1 MRSRPGEK
9 EPTVLVKFISAGLA
23 ASVAE
28 AATIPIDT
36 AKVRLQVSVFIGQCF
51 LVVDRLKTKVFVK
64 VSKLSKEGLSSRLKL
79 TTVLLRKVRH
89 FKPILETFKLPA
101 LKQYKYPAF

>member
-51 LVVDRLKTKVFVK
+51 LVVDRLKTSVC
-64 VSKLSKEGLSSRLKL
+64 EG
-79 TTVLLRKVRH
+79 
-89 FKPILETFKLPA
+89 FKTIEGRA
-101 LKQYKYPAF
+101 LKPFETDYSIIAQSAPF